1 VTGDHGE
8 EFMEKGRWGHASAYS
23 EEQTRVPLLLYVPG
37 HAPGEVTRMTSH
49 LDLPAT
55 LLPLFGVTNPSS
67 DYSLGY
73 DMLNGPERKFTVV
86 SSWDA
91 LAYVDAEHKLQLP
104 LGHFDFSMSRR
115 VTARDDGA
123 LSAQEAGS
131 FADHSRVLDLL
142 RDLTRFGRSRG

>member
-1 VTGDHGE
+1 V
-8 EFMEKGRWGHASAYS
+8 
-23 EEQTRVPLLLYVPG
+23 LYVPG
-37 HAPGEVTRMTSH
+37 HAAGEVTRLTSH

-55 LLPLFGVTNPSS
+55 LLTLFGVTNPAS

-73 DMLNGPERKFTVV
+73 DLLNGPEREFTVV

-104 LGHFDFSMSRR
+104 LGHFDFGMSRR

-123 LSAQEAGS
+123 LSAQEAGG